1 MVVQRSSYEE
11 RGVSMAFQNFLSKVG
26 DWRPSINKM
35 TFKMLE
41 SNDAKKLELPFFK
54 GEVLVAFFGLCWDE
68 LQCRW
73 FHYDILTNEL
83 GLCKIWSD
91 EFLKVLFDNDPFERN
106 LNVTFLVLVPK
117 KSGGDDLKVI
127 KTISLIGGLYM
138 LQAQV
143 LTNKLK
149 R

>member
-1 MVVQRSSYEE
+1 M
-11 RGVSMAFQNFLSKVG
+11 
-26 DWRPSINKM
+26 
-35 TFKMLE
+35 
-41 SNDAKKLELPFFK
+41 
-54 GEVLVAFFGLCWDE
+54 
-68 LQCRW
+68 
-73 FHYDILTNEL
+73 
-83 GLCKIWSD
+83 
-91 EFLKVLFDNDPFERN
+91 LFDNDPFERN